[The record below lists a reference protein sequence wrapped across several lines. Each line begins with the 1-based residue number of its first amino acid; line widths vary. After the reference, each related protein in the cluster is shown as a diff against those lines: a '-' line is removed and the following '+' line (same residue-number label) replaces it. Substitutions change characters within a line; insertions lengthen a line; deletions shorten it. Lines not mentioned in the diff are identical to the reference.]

1 MDIWHFNAQESQ
13 QLIELKQLPEIGYIW
28 LDCESSELQQLNI
41 LLEQL
46 TGTVLHDSHIEDCLN
61 SSHPCAYDTTTHYD
75 ILIFHSLI
83 SQDINQIKT
92 LPAVFIL
99 FNKLLVTVNHSDYH
113 LSRLQNRLQ
122 TNRKRLPSSP
132 RSLAYFILNIITD
145 QFLELRKPFSEY
157 LLALQNKLLN
167 ADKPFRDWNKLFDF
181 KANIRN
187 FGMVCEDQ
195 HDAIERWRQ
204 DLALVT
210 NDPFMVRLNDLLN
223 HSLRASRHSRMIEN
237 ELETL
242 VELHYSVVNHRTNEI
257 MRTLTVIAGIFLPL
271 SFITGFFGMNFD
283 NMTILHSP
291 YGYYGSLIVMGLF
304 GIALFAIFK
313 WKKWV

>member
-1 MDIWHFNAQESQ
+1 MDIWYINSQ
-13 QLIELKQLPEIGYIW
+13 QIDSLTEVKQLPKTGYIW
-28 LDCESSELQQLNI
+28 LDCESNELQQLNQM
-41 LLEQL
+41 LEQL

-61 SSHPCAYDTTTHYD
+61 VNHPCAYDTTANYD

-83 SQDINQIKT
+83 SQDIDKIST

-99 FNKLLVTVNHSDYH
+99 FNNLLVTVNHSDFH
-113 LSRLQNRLQ
+113 LSKLQTRLQ

-145 QFLELRKPFSEY
+145 QFLELRKPFSEH
-157 LLALQNKLLN
+157 LLQLQNQLLN
-167 ADKPFRDWNKLFDF
+167 TDNPFRDWQSLFGF
-181 KANIRN
+181 KANIRT

-195 HDAIERWRQ
+195 HDAIEQWRQ

-223 HSLRASRHSRMIEN
+223 HTLRASRHSRMIEN

-242 VELHYSVVNHRTNEI
+242 VELHYSIINHRTNQI

-271 SFITGFFGMNFD
+271 SFITGVFGMNFD
-283 NMTILHSP
+283 NMPILHNP
-291 YGYYGSLIVMGLF
+291 YAYYGSLIGMGTLGF
-304 GIALFAIFK
+304 GLLAIFK
-313 WKKWV
+313 WKKWI